1 MYARPFPPRMRKL
14 LRSLLSLALIALPLT
29 NGGAQQR
36 PKLKVYISSDM
47 EGIAGLVMNN
57 QVSGGE
63 RDYSVGRKLM
73 IAETNA
79 AIMAAFDAGATEVLV
94 NDSHGSQTNLLAEE
108 IDRRAILITGSPKP
122 LGMMQGID
130 STFDAVIF
138 IGYHAQ
144 ASTIDAV
151 LGHTYS
157 GSLKSVKLNGREVGE
172 YGLNATAAG
181 HFGVPVVFIAG
192 DKAVV
197 DQAMELIPGIEGLAV
212 KEGIG
217 QTAARTMHPLTARE
231 KIGNG
236 VRAAL
241 ARRASIRP
249 IVMTKPTTIEVEVSN
264 VEYADAASM
273 VPGMRRVSGR
283 VVSYSAPDQLAAYR
297 MSRLIMTLARP

>member
-1 MYARPFPPRMRKL
+1 MPKYISVLAAFL
-14 LRSLLSLALIALPLT
+14 LAVPLA
-29 NGGAQQR
+29 AQQR

-79 AIMAAFDAGATEVLV
+79 AIGAAFDAGATEVLV

-108 IDRRAILITGSPKP
+108 LDRRATLITGSPKP
-122 LGMMQGID
+122 MGMMHGID
-130 STFDAVIF
+130 STFDAVVF

-144 ASTIDAV
+144 ASSIDAV

-181 HFGVPVVFIAG
+181 AFGVPVVFIAG
-192 DKAVV
+192 DRAVV
-197 DQAMELIPGIEGLAV
+197 EQAKAFIPGVEGLAV

-231 KIGNG
+231 QIAAG
-236 VRAAL
+236 VKAAL
-241 ARRASIRP
+241 ARRAGIRP
-249 IVMTKPTTIEVEVSN
+249 VVLTKPTTIEVEVSN

-283 VVSYSAPDQLAAYR
+283 VVSYAAPDQLAAYR
-297 MSRLIMTLARP
+297 MSRLIMTLSRP